1 MPIAVTF
8 RKHHKLLAI
17 MKPPTVLVKA
27 RCLFRYRSPMLQL
40 LSRTC
45 RAGNSSSSSLPYSTG
60 AKASTSPFERSLFQY
75 KDYLKREL
83 ARFDPDVPIELAST
97 PPASW
102 FTDPAFHTL
111 EMASIFSDN
120 PLCVGSTLQI
130 PLPGDYFCGQ
140 VGSHPFIVL
149 REASGN
155 VKAFYNV
162 CRHKGMRL
170 VAEDAGRVGQTVLT
184 CPYHG
189 WEYRLDGRLAKA
201 TRVAGI
207 RDFAP
212 KDYGLLEI
220 PLWTW
225 GPLVFLRFGQAE
237 NEAPHVVGKD
247 GSHPLAYLEPL
258 LERLDA
264 EHGFSSGLRHVRRR
278 RYRVQVGFCGL
289 IPYCTVLSTY
299 LSSTLVQFRPCRA
312 PSLTSLPSHPPSPSS
327 RSLFRPPSTPQCNHK
342 VVSDNYLDNGY
353 HVPYAH
359 KALGNA
365 LDLSSYGASVHD
377 RYSVQA
383 CRGAPSTS
391 SPSFPPSTSAFSS
404 SSPFPPRISPN
415 HGGGSATRL
424 GKAALYAH
432 IYPGLMLNR
441 YGPWMDLNI
450 LFPVSSSSCDL
461 IFDYFLE
468 ETFIAEKLEKDGE
481 AGLRTYVEESL
492 IASDEVQ
499 REDTYL
505 CENVQAGLE
514 SGGYDR
520 GRYAPRVEFLDHVF
534 HQWLAQDLRAAVG
547 KIQGREGTH
556 RPRWGKRGRML

>member
-1 MPIAVTF
+1 
-8 RKHHKLLAI
+8 
-17 MKPPTVLVKA
+17 
-27 RCLFRYRSPMLQL
+27 
-40 LSRTC
+40 
-45 RAGNSSSSSLPYSTG
+45 
-60 AKASTSPFERSLFQY
+60 
-75 KDYLKREL
+75 
-83 ARFDPDVPIELAST
+83 
-97 PPASW
+97 
-102 FTDPAFHTL
+102 
-111 EMASIFSDN
+111 
-120 PLCVGSTLQI
+120 
-130 PLPGDYFCGQ
+130 
-140 VGSHPFIVL
+140 
-149 REASGN
+149 
-155 VKAFYNV
+155 
-162 CRHKGMRL
+162 MRL

-225 GPLVFLRFGQAE
+225 GPLVFLRFGQAD

-278 RYRVQVGFCGL
+278 RYRVQ
-289 IPYCTVLSTY
+289 
-299 LSSTLVQFRPCRA
+299 
-312 PSLTSLPSHPPSPSS
+312 
-327 RSLFRPPSTPQCNHK
+327 CNHK

-365 LDLSSYGASVHD
+365 LDLSSYRASVHD

-383 CRGAPSTS
+383 CRGAPSPS

-404 SSPFPPRISPN
+404 SSPFPPLISPN

-492 IASDEVQ
+492 TASDEVQ

-520 GRYAPRVEFLDHVF
+520 GRYAPRVEILDHVF

-547 KIQGREGTH
+547 KIQGGDT
-556 RPRWGKRGRML
+556 